1 MVPAAQ
7 PDAGRATALSESFTG
22 ACPLEFPCAMPRQL
36 FRQEAIDAQRE
47 KFLGEATIA
56 RPVPFWVFT
65 LLAAGIAILLISV
78 AVWGQYTR
86 RERVEGYVA
95 LDTGAARVMSPD
107 AGRITEL
114 LIKEG
119 DEVKAG
125 DEIAKVSLERT
136 TVTGSSSSKEVSE
149 EMERRRI
156 ILEKE
161 QSQWRDLGAQQVEQL
176 RRRMRDLENELA
188 QIDREMKL
196 QETRV
201 KSTREQAE
209 RFKALAGE
217 KFVSD
222 VASKQKQDEVT
233 DQEIKLQAMRRQRA
247 QVERDLG
254 AAKMEEPAI
263 QMRSRAQQ
271 EQVARQISEL
281 RQGLSEVEARREN
294 IIRAPMTGV
303 VTNISVNRG
312 QSVAADTPLA
322 TVLPKGSGMHVELL
336 VPTRAIGFLSKG
348 KEVVLRYEAFPYE
361 RFGQYR
367 GVITAIGRNV
377 WTAGERIGPLSAK
390 EPVYRVDVKLE
401 RQAVAALG
409 EEYPLRPGMLVNAD
423 LLLEKR
429 TLLEWIFEPV
439 LQLKGRL

>member
-1 MVPAAQ
+1 MPLNVQ
-7 PDAGRATALSESFTG
+7 SAGTMS
-22 ACPLEFPCAMPRQL
+22 RQL

-65 LLAAGIAILLISV
+65 TLAAGVALTLIAV

-95 LDTGAARVMSPD
+95 LDTGAARVLIPD

-114 LIKEG
+114 LVKEG
-119 DEVKAG
+119 DEVRAG
-125 DEIAKVSLERT
+125 EPMARISLDRT
-136 TVTGSSSSKEVSE
+136 TGSGASSSEAVAN
-149 EMERRRI
+149 EMQSRRA

-161 QSQWRDLGAQQVEQL
+161 QSQWRELGEQQMQQS
-176 RRRMRDLENELA
+176 RRRVKDLENELV
-188 QIDREMKL
+188 QIEREMRL

-201 KSTREQAE
+201 KSTREQAD

-233 DQEIKLQAMRRQRA
+233 DQEIKLQALRRQRA

-263 QMRSRAQQ
+263 QLRARAQV

-281 RQGLSEVEARREN
+281 QEGMAQVEAKRETV
-294 IIRAPMTGV
+294 IRAPMAGV
-303 VTNISVNRG
+303 VTNVAVNRG
-312 QSVAADTPLA
+312 QSIAADAPLA
-322 TVLPKGSGMHVELL
+322 TVLPKGSGLHIELL
-336 VPTRAIGFLSKG
+336 VPTRAIGFIAKG
-348 KEVVLRYEAFPYE
+348 QEVVLRYEAFPHE

-367 GVITAIGRNV
+367 GIVTDIGRSV
-377 WTAGERIGPLSAK
+377 WTQGERVGPLTAR
-390 EPVYRVDVKLE
+390 EPVYRVDVALE
-401 RQAVAALG
+401 QQNVSALG
-409 EEYPLRPGMLVNAD
+409 QQFPLRPGMLVNAD
-423 LLLEKR
+423 LLLERR

>member
-1 MVPAAQ
+1 MA
-7 PDAGRATALSESFTG
+7 
-22 ACPLEFPCAMPRQL
+22 RQL

-65 LLAAGIAILLISV
+65 SLASGVAVLLVSI

-95 LDTGAARVMSPD
+95 LDTGAARVQTPD

-114 LIKEG
+114 MVKEG
-119 DEVKAG
+119 DEVVAG
-125 DEIAKVSLERT
+125 APIAKVSLERS
-136 TVTGSSSSKEVSE
+136 TGRGQSTSE
-149 EMERRRI
+149 QVAQEMENRRA

-161 QSQWRDLGAQQVEQL
+161 QSQWRELGEQQVEQL
-176 RRRMRDLENELA
+176 RRRVRDLESEA
-188 QIDREMKL
+188 TQIDREMKL

-201 KSTREQAE
+201 KSAREQAE
-209 RFKALAGE
+209 RYKALAGE

-222 VASKQKQDEVT
+222 VASKQKLDEVT
-233 DQEIKLQAMRRQRA
+233 DQEIKLQALSRQRT

-254 AAKMEEPAI
+254 AARMEEPSIKLRA
-263 QMRSRAQQ
+263 RAQV
-271 EQVARQISEL
+271 EQVERQISEL
-281 RQGLSEVEARREN
+281 KQGLTQVEAQRETV
-294 IIRAPMTGV
+294 IRAPMTGV
-303 VTNISVNRG
+303 VTNVAVNRG
-312 QSVAADTPLA
+312 QSVAADAPLA

-336 VPTRAIGFLSKG
+336 VPTRAIGFLKSG
-348 KEVVLRYEAFPYE
+348 QEVVLRYEAFPHE

-367 GVITAIGRNV
+367 GIVTEIGRNV
-377 WTAGERIGPLSAK
+377 WTPGERVGPLAAK
-390 EPVYRVDVKLE
+390 EPVYRVDVKLDS
-401 RQAVAALG
+401 QTVKAL
-409 EEYPLRPGMLVNAD
+409 EQEFTLRPGMLVNAD
-423 LLLEKR
+423 LLLERR